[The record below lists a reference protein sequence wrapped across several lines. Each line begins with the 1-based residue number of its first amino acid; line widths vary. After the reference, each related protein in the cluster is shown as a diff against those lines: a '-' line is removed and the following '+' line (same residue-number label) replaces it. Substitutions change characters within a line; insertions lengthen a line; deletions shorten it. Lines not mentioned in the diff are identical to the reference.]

1 MYGLGLEQLDKR
13 RYYKTQ
19 ENVWSVFP
27 AHSDIREAR

>member
-13 RYYKTQ
+13 RYFKAQ

-27 AHSDIREAR
+27 PHSDIREAR